1 MTGSS
6 NTENKSKPND
16 DVNSIPG
23 KADIIIRN
31 VAPVRSI
38 SDPGINNTSP
48 SDLIGVQDLE
58 KEGKAKVAII
68 MSTLCLCVFL
78 AALDQTIIATALP
91 TIAEHFHSSATY
103 TWIGSVYL
111 LATSASATSWGK
123 FSDIWG
129 RKPILLVAVSFFFI
143 GSLLCAISSNSSMI
157 IAGRAVQGAGGGGLL
172 TLG

>member
-16 DVNSIPG
+16 EANSILG

-38 SDPGINNTSP
+38 SEPGINSTSP

-68 MSTLCLCVFL
+68 MSTLCVSCVFL
-78 AALDQTIIATALP
+78 LIIQLL
-91 TIAEHFHSSATY
+91 I
-103 TWIGSVYL
+103 YL
-111 LATSASATSWGK
+111 SC
-123 FSDIWG
+123 
-129 RKPILLVAVSFFFI
+129 VS
-143 GSLLCAISSNSSMI
+143 SLL
-157 IAGRAVQGAGGGGLL
+157 LL
-172 TLG
+172 IR